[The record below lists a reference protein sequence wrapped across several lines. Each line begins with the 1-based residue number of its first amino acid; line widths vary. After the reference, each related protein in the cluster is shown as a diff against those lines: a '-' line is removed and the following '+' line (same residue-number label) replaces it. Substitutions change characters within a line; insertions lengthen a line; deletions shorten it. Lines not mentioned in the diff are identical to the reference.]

1 MKKTSP
7 VQRRNITM
15 PTLQQAVSN
24 YLTALSLEGKSS
36 EYTDWLYSRLK
47 VFTKFC
53 LDNQGQAKINSLT
66 IETGRAFIKHLME
79 RKVRYTDHK
88 LRHEVEGGLAPTTVH
103 GYVRALRS
111 FSTWVYEE
119 GHTDE
124 NGFDGIRPPKVP
136 QTLINPLTEDEIRK
150 LLLAV
155 QRDTVEGQRNYAI
168 ILMFLDTGVRLSE
181 LINLKLEDV
190 NFGVGQFKVFGK
202 GAKERLVPLGQTAKR
217 ALIRY
222 LEQARP
228 EPVNPA
234 EERVFLT
241 AAGLPISKDSVEK
254 IIQRLAKRTGITR
267 LHPHLFRHT
276 FAIRYLVNGGDVFTL
291 QKILGHA
298 SLDMTRKYV
307 TLANADV
314 KEKHILYSPVDHLGL
329 AEYRRGR
336 PRRKMAQSA

>member
-1 MKKTSP
+1 
-7 VQRRNITM
+7 
-15 PTLQQAVSN
+15 
-24 YLTALSLEGKSS
+24 
-36 EYTDWLYSRLK
+36 
-47 VFTKFC
+47 
-53 LDNQGQAKINSLT
+53 
-66 IETGRAFIKHLME
+66 
-79 RKVRYTDHK
+79 
-88 LRHEVEGGLAPTTVH
+88 
-103 GYVRALRS
+103 
-111 FSTWVYEE
+111 
-119 GHTDE
+119 
-124 NGFDGIRPPKVP
+124 
-136 QTLINPLTEDEIRK
+136 
-150 LLLAV
+150 
-155 QRDTVEGQRNYAI
+155 
-168 ILMFLDTGVRLSE
+168 
-181 LINLKLEDV
+181 
-190 NFGVGQFKVFGK
+190 
-202 GAKERLVPLGQTAKR
+202 
-217 ALIRY
+217 LIRY

>member
-1 MKKTSP
+1 
-7 VQRRNITM
+7 M
-15 PTLQQAVSN
+15 PTIDQAVAN
-24 YLTALSLEGKSS
+24 YLTALTLEGKSA
-36 EYTDWLYSRLK
+36 EYTLWLQSRLK
-47 VFTKFC
+47 VFAKFFVE
-53 LDNQGQAKINSLT
+53 NQGHARIDSLT
-66 IETGRAFIKHLME
+66 IEDGRAFVKSLME
-79 RKVRYTDHK
+79 RKVRYTNHK
-88 LRHEVEGGLAPTTVH
+88 LRNEIEGGLAPLTIH

-111 FSTWVYEE
+111 FSTWLCEE

-124 NGFDGIRPPKVP
+124 NIFDGIKPPKVP
-136 QTLINPLTEDEIRK
+136 QTLIDPLTEDEIRK

-155 QRDTVEGQRNYAI
+155 QRDTAEGQRNYAM
-168 ILMFLDTGVRLSE
+168 ILMFLDAGVRLSE
-181 LINLKLEDV
+181 LINLKMEDV

-234 EERVFLT
+234 ESRVFLT
-241 AAGLPISKDSVEK
+241 VSGLPISKDSVAK
-254 IIQRLAKRTGITR
+254 IIQRLARRTGITR
-267 LHPHLFRHT
+267 LHAHLFRHT
-276 FAIRYLVNGGDVFTL
+276 FAVRYLINGGDVFTL

-307 TLANADV
+307 TLANTDV

-336 PRRKMAQSA
+336 PRRKTAQPA